1 MSTRTT
7 CSLAMVL
14 CAAIFSGSIQ
24 TAARGGVIG
33 TQQYLGAVDRAAA
46 REAAMARIDAVLARA
61 EVRGQLER
69 YGVDSAAAQER
80 VAALT
85 DQELQTLANDL
96 DNLPAGGDL
105 LAVAGIVFLVLL
117 ILELVGVIDI
127 FKKI

>member
-1 MSTRTT
+1 MHARTT
-7 CSLAMVL
+7 CSLVLVL
-14 CAAIFSGSIQ
+14 CAAVFSGSIQ
-24 TAARGGVIG
+24 SAAHGGVIG
-33 TQQYLGAVDRAAA
+33 TQQYLGAIDREAA
-46 REAAMARIDAVLARA
+46 REAAMDRIDAVLARD

-69 YGVDSAAAQER
+69 YGVDPAAAQER

-96 DNLPAGGDL
+96 DKVPAGGNL
-105 LAVAGIVFLVLL
+105 LGVVGIVFIVLL